1 MSLYDA
7 ALIAA
12 GAATSNSQELSA
24 RSRQRSIDLFNDL
37 ALPQRGPILDPNPL
51 VSVLCPRRAGKT
63 FMTSVAALMTGE
75 ANPGSITLIMS
86 LTLKA
91 LKRNYWLGSRSGL
104 PYLNQKY
111 GLGLTFNSSELRW
124 QHENGSIGYLLG
136 AEDRTQMEYIRGIE
150 ADLYIVDECKSFAP
164 SILDELIR
172 DIILPQRISR
182 RGRLMLIGTP
192 GHIFAGPFWEATC
205 PEARSEPTDEFPK
218 GRPFSV
224 PHDQDDPYGRPRR
237 HLWSAHSWSLQDNE
251 KMAHQWSEAL
261 DLKAMKE
268 WADDNPTWLREY
280 MGRWTNTHDGLVYN
294 YVEHRSTPEKVN
306 WTPNPTEANPTGL
319 PQDKGP
325 WHLVMGLDL
334 GYEDPTALVVGAWS
348 SSHPELRHIHDEKH
362 PHLLVPDVIDLVQRN
377 IARFGMPETIAVDT
391 GGSMGKSFAETLS
404 RLYGLPVVAAKKQEK
419 FEYIELLNG
428 DFSTGRVKIRAG
440 TALEEQLMSV
450 QFDLSDGAKAELAH
464 KGRLREDPS
473 CPNDVSDAFLYMW
486 RECHH
491 HFAKQ
496 SPDQPR
502 PGSLEWWEK
511 REAAAYQAACR
522 QHSVDEH
529 NKGRGLVRETVPFG
543 NRRMPQ
549 ALWRGIP

>member
-7 ALIAA
+7 QLLAT
-12 GAATSNSQELSA
+12 GASTGSAEQLAA
-24 RSRQRSIDLFNDL
+24 RSRQRAVAMFNDL
-37 ALPQRGPILDPNPL
+37 AVAQQRPILDDNPL

-104 PYLNQKY
+104 PHLSQKY

-164 SILDELIR
+164 GILEELIR

-182 RGRLMLIGTP
+182 RGRLMLVGTP
-192 GHIFAGPFWEATC
+192 GSIFAGPFWEATC
-205 PEARSEPTDEFPK
+205 PEARSAPTDEFPS
-218 GRPFSV
+218 GRPFMV
-224 PHDQDDPYGRPRR
+224 PHDEEDRYGRPRR
-237 HLWSAHSWSLQDNE
+237 HLWSGHHWSLQDNE
-251 KMAHQWSEAL
+251 KMAHQWNEAL
-261 DLKAMKE
+261 DLKALKG
-268 WADDNPTWLREY
+268 WDDDNPTWQREFL
-280 MGRWTNTHDGLVYN
+280 GKWTNTHEGLVYN

-306 WTPNPTEANPTGL
+306 WIPHPTEANPTGL

-348 SSHPELRHIHDEKH
+348 ESHPELRHIHDEKH

-377 IARFGMPETIAVDT
+377 VAKYGMPEVIVVDT
-391 GGSMGKSFAETLS
+391 GGSMGKTFAETLS
-404 RLYGLPVVAAKKQEK
+404 RLYGLPVIAAKKQEK

-428 DFSTGRVKIRAG
+428 DFATGRVKIIAG
-440 TALEEQLMSV
+440 SSLEKQLESV
-450 QFDLSDGAKAELAH
+450 QFDLSDGARAELAH
-464 KGRLREDPS
+464 KGRLREDPA
-473 CPNDVSDAFLYMW
+473 CPNDVTDAFLYMW

-491 HFAKQ
+491 FFAKKTPN
-496 SPDQPR
+496 SPE
-502 PGSLEWWEK
+502 PGSLAWWEE
-511 REAAAYQAACR
+511 RERLSYLKACN
-522 QHSVDEH
+522 QIAVDEYH
-529 NKGRGLVRETVPFG
+529 ARRGLVRETIPFG
-543 NRRMPQ
+543 RRGPDVPMP
-549 ALWRGIP
+549 WRY